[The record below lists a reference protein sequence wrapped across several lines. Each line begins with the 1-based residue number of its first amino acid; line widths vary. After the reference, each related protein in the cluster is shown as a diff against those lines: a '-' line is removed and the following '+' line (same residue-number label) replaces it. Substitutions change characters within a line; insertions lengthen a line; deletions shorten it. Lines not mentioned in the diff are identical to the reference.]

1 MPSIWEIM
9 INIFKKGSDDA
20 DTAHDRLKLVLRK
33 DRVKI
38 TPEALEG
45 IKRDILKTI
54 SQYVD
59 IEENNL
65 QLDIQYTGTDT
76 SIVAS
81 MPVKG
86 GRAEI
91 TGKRTV
97 ATPDKD
103 EATAAL
109 KPPKSPKTAAKKPR
123 KSGTKKTAKKKSTR
137 KKAAAQTKPVAVKPA
152 V

>member
-1 MPSIWEIM
+1 MPSIWEFM

-76 SIVAS
+76 AIVAS

-91 TGKRTV
+91 TGKRT
-97 ATPDKD
+97 TISPDAETSD
-103 EATAAL
+103 TEARVIKVTKPTARRSKKTL
-109 KPPKSPKTAAKKPR
+109 PKKVIKKKAIR
-123 KSGTKKTAKKKSTR
+123 KKTA
-137 KKAAAQTKPVAVKPA
+137 PVAQESTPSGTA
-152 V
+152 